1 MALSEIPGRHQ
12 EVVAVPVVQISAHC
26 EAFSELYP
34 CKTVFA
40 YQTHGGA
47 MKFTSLES
55 RDREKAAT
63 MLKEIP

>member
-12 EVVAVPVVQISAHC
+12 EDVAVPVVQISAH
-26 EAFSELYP
+26 FSELYP